1 MIFRM
6 TAKNEYLKMQ
16 VDILRHILW
25 SLINLLFYP
34 IVTVITNMYL
44 AYRLARY
51 SYRSGMLENSVLR
64 KCNEAVLESMPQ
76 LCIQLMILLV
86 SWPSDDSVSP
96 TQLLSI
102 ITSLLS
108 LSSGCAS
115 WFCFT
120 NGNDKPGL
128 LGTFSITFMFT
139 LILAPRLFG
148 FALILAYEREIGVMM
163 IAGTMIL
170 SFGVIFPLNKR
181 WNAHE
186 LQTWKDYVIH
196 SIFDSIS
203 YCSFLGHIFW
213 GNVINVTIQGICFL
227 LLPIMVVY
235 NITPIKDCSIPIYSR
250 SNLLRN
256 SSSNGT
262 CLQFDKIRCCQNGRN
277 RNGRIRCSRLWC

>member
-1 MIFRM
+1 M

-25 SLINLLFYP
+25 SLVNLLFYP
-34 IVTVITNMYL
+34 IVTVITNLYL

-76 LCIQLMILLV
+76 LWIQLMILLV
-86 SWPSDDSVSP
+86 SWPSDDSVTP

-128 LGTFSITFMFT
+128 LGTFSITFIFT
-139 LILAPRLFG
+139 LILILFVRQK
-148 FALILAYEREIGVMM
+148 L
-163 IAGTMIL
+163 
-170 SFGVIFPLNKR
+170 
-181 WNAHE
+181 
-186 LQTWKDYVIH
+186 
-196 SIFDSIS
+196 
-203 YCSFLGHIFW
+203 
-213 GNVINVTIQGICFL
+213 
-227 LLPIMVVY
+227 
-235 NITPIKDCSIPIYSR
+235 NITRFKVALKPLQKPTDALKTDSFQG
-250 SNLLRN
+250 LRPWTP
-256 SSSNGT
+256 SGG
-262 CLQFDKIRCCQNGRN
+262 LQRPPNPQLVRTGGLCPPDPSASVYFR
-277 RNGRIRCSRLWC
+277 